1 MSSCVD
7 RGSAEYRTLKK
18 MTGVDDRVLS
28 VTSMFSMDEKGRMP
42 EIDEVPNADSLPVL
56 EKELDLKYNESSNR
70 FATDTDKFTNGGDM
84 TSATIRINN
93 RFKDMEVRAFD
104 YDGRTILDILKRPN
118 IGAFYGGEFDVDTNQ
133 TRSDV
138 RQILDTISDK
148 SRELYGIDIK
158 TFNSGTVDNF
168 PELQGFDYGLKNAFI
183 LNGNIYVNTD
193 YASLDAPVHEM
204 MHLLLGELKFN
215 DSKLYNDVVSTMAEI
230 PNFEEIRR
238 SLYNDI
244 PMRDAM
250 EEIFVTQIA
259 RRMVG
264 MDNIIDKLPLNVR
277 SKIEYDI
284 LRMVDT
290 SFMGANSAIGM
301 KFSDLSSYSVHEL
314 CKILGS
320 SILNNKAKINN
331 DLGFSHRIALNLKRE
346 LLRNGELKEIC

>member
-1 MSSCVD
+1 MSKCIDKES
-7 RGSAEYRTLKK
+7 GEYRTLKK
-18 MTGVDDRVLS
+18 ITGVDDRILS
-28 VTSMFSMDEKGRMP
+28 VTSMYSMDEKGRMP

-56 EKELDLKYNESSNR
+56 EKEFDLKYNESSNR
-70 FATDTDKFTNGGDM
+70 FITDTNVFTNGGDVE
-84 TSATIRINN
+84 SATIRINN

-104 YDGRTILDILKRPN
+104 YDGKTILDIIKRPN
-118 IGAFYGGEFDVDTNQ
+118 IGAFYNGEFDIDTNQ

-138 RQILDTISDK
+138 RQILDAISDK

-158 TFNSGTVDNF
+158 TFNEGTVDSF
-168 PELQGFDYGLKNAFI
+168 PELKGFDYGLKNAFI

-193 YASLDAPVHEM
+193 YANLDAPVHEM

-215 DSKLYNDVVSTMAEI
+215 DGKLYNDVVNTMTEL
-230 PNFEEIRR
+230 PNFEEIKRN
-238 SLYNDI
+238 LYNDI

-250 EEIFVTQIA
+250 EEVFVTQIA
-259 RRMVG
+259 RKMVG
-264 MDNIIDKLPLNVR
+264 MDNVIDRLPLNVR
-277 SKIEYDI
+277 SKIEYNV
-284 LRMVDT
+284 LRMIDT

-301 KFSDLSSYSVHEL
+301 KFSDLSNYSVQEL

-320 SILNNKAKINN
+320 TILNNKTKINN